1 MLLPN
6 KVAIITGGASGIG
19 KGIAL
24 KFAQEGCSV
33 VIADIMEK
41 EALSTVDEIAKAGRK
56 SLFIRCDVT
65 SNRQVQDMVEQV
77 IREFQKI
84 DILVNNAGGI
94 SSSTGAIEDVSEEQ
108 WDKTLNLNL
117 KSQFLCCKAVV
128 PHMKAKR
135 YGKIINMSSIGA
147 ISPPVSFIHYHA
159 AKAGVLG
166 ITCNLA
172 VELASFNI
180 NVNAILPGPVRTQF
194 WNPLTKELPSEDAF
208 FKDLGKK
215 EVPMQRVGTPED
227 IAGTALYLAS
237 ELSSFVTGES
247 IFVSGGLPLHI
258 SSRE

>member
-1 MLLPN
+1 MLLSN
-6 KVAIITGGASGIG
+6 KVAIITGGATGIG

-24 KFAQEGCSV
+24 KFAEEGCSI

-41 EALSTVDEIAKAGRK
+41 EARETIDTISKIGR
-56 SLFIRCDVT
+56 SAIFIRCDVT
-65 SNRQVQDMVEQV
+65 NNAQVRDMVKQV
-77 IREFQKI
+77 IARFQKI

-94 SSSTGAIEDVSEEQ
+94 SESKGSIEDITEEQ
-108 WDKTLNLNL
+108 WDKTINLNL

-128 PHMKAKR
+128 PYMKEKKS
-135 YGKIINMSSIGA
+135 GKIINMSSIGA

-172 VELASFNI
+172 VELASLNI
-180 NVNAILPGPVRTQF
+180 CVNAILPGPVRTQF
-194 WNPLTKELPSEDAF
+194 WNPLTKDLPSQDSF
-208 FKDLGKK
+208 FNDLGKK

-237 ELSSFVTGES
+237 ELSAYVTGES

-258 SSRE
+258 SARE